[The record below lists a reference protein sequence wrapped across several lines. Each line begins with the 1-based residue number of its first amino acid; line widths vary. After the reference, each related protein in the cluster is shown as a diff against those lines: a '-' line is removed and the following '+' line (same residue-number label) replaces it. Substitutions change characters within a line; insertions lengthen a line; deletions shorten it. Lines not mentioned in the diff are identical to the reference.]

1 MRKIMKNIAFILISI
16 CSLLRISHAQQLDS
30 LTLDTLHDAEI
41 RLTGLGEQMIKAEKE
56 DDRFTSAYMFLRTM
70 SRALKTQNSFAYNFD
85 SLKCVSIIHAP
96 DNLFRIITWNLVTKE
111 EKFHYYGVIQMNPE
125 MFKKV
130 KDTSN
135 LRLFYPLI
143 DRSSKI
149 KNPLDTI
156 VDNEY
161 WYGATYYKIILNNY
175 KKNNY
180 YTLLGWNGSNKMTN
194 KKLVDV
200 LHFEKNKPYFG
211 APIFDLKKK
220 KKYSRLVFE
229 FSNSASMLLRYEPK
243 KKILVYE
250 NVSPTRVQDYGH
262 PETYLPDGSYDF
274 LLFKNGIWEKQQGML
289 KDFNME

>member
-1 MRKIMKNIAFILISI
+1 MKNIAFILISI
-16 CSLLRISHAQQLDS
+16 CSLLRISQAQQLDS

-125 MFKKV
+125 MIKKV

-161 WYGATYYKIILNNY
+161 WYGATYYKIILNTY